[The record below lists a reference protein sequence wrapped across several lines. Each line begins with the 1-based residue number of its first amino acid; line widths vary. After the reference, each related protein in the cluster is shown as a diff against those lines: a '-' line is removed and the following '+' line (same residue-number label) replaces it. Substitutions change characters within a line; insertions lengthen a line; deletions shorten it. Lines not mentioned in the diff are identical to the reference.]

1 MQLVLVVAHGADH
14 TPAFKRLL
22 QIWQPDFRA
31 CHRYHQGILV
41 LFLVL
46 FCPLQAVYSATLD
59 VVYTS
64 TLSINN
70 CTFKNN
76 RATWGVLWL
85 DGAMTEMTNCLWQ
98 NNTSEHQGGAYL
110 QAAAGKS
117 QLLTAYAQQGLLQ
130 HLHVNM
136 TGHDVTYANLQ
147 DGLTASKYP
156 AATSRLVVGS
166 TADLLPEAM
175 CCWVS
180 LQLSILVHCP
190 VPLFSLAHRSAAPYY
205 SGVAHLLRKQPLRI
219 EPPARHLLHG
229 WFLQEPSTYDKT
241 TEGL

>member
-1 MQLVLVVAHGADH
+1 VQLVLVVAHGADH
-14 TPAFKRLL
+14 TPAFNRLL

-59 VVYTS
+59 VGFTS

-110 QAAAGKS
+110 QAAAGRS
-117 QLLTAYAQQGLLQ
+117 QLLTAYAQQGLSAAA
-130 HLHVNM
+130 HPCKM
-136 TGHDVTYANLQ
+136 TGHDVSCANSQ

-156 AATSRLVVGS
+156 AATSRLVVAS
-166 TADLLPEAM
+166 TADSLPEAM

-180 LQLSILVHCP
+180 LQLSVLVQCP
-190 VPLFSLAHRSAAPYY
+190 VPLFSLAHHSALLFRCSPLVAQIAP
-205 SGVAHLLRKQPLRI
+205 RI
-219 EPPARHLLHG
+219 
-229 WFLQEPSTYDKT
+229 
-241 TEGL
+241 

>member
-22 QIWQPDFRA
+22 QIWQPDFKA
-31 CHRYHQGILV
+31 CPRYHQGILV

-110 QAAAGKS
+110 QAAAGRS
-117 QLLTAYAQQGLLQ
+117 QLLTAYAQQGLSAAA
-130 HLHVNM
+130 HPCKM
-136 TGHDVTYANLQ
+136 TGHDVSCASLQ
-147 DGLTASKYP
+147 DGLTASKIQQQP
-156 AATSRLVVGS
+156 AGWLWEA
-166 TADLLPEAM
+166 LLIRFQKQCVAGFL
-175 CCWVS
+175 CN
-180 LQLSILVHCP
+180 CP
-190 VPLFSLAHRSAAPYY
+190 SWCSAQCLCSVLLTREQYH
-205 SGVAHLLRKQPLRI
+205 SGVAHLLHRQPVRI
-219 EPPARHLLHG
+219 
-229 WFLQEPSTYDKT
+229 
-241 TEGL
+241 